1 MRYKK
6 LGSSDLNVSMI
17 CLGSMT
23 WGTQNTVAE
32 GAAQIDL
39 ALDHGVNIIDTAE
52 MYPTTPLS
60 KETQGDTERVI
71 GSWVKASGR
80 RQDVIL
86 ATKVAGE
93 GYANVRNGAAI
104 SPKTIKL
111 AVEASLSSMQ
121 TDYIDLYQLHWPNR
135 GSYMFRQN
143 WTYDPTRQNKEE
155 TLAHMYE
162 VLLTFQELKNEG
174 KIREFGLSN
183 ESAWGTSQWVRMAE
197 QHDLP
202 RMVAIQ
208 NEYSLL
214 CRLFD
219 TDLSETVHNE
229 DIGLLAYSP
238 LAAGILSG
246 KYSPDVTPEGSRRS
260 LNQTLG
266 GRINDHLWPALEA
279 YRDIADRHGLDLCQ
293 MAIAWTLTRPFMATS
308 IIGATSMAQL
318 ETILGAA
325 DLELSDDVMGE
336 IQTTFR
342 KHPMPY

>member
-6 LGSSDLNVSMI
+6 LGSSDSNVSMI

-32 GAAQIDL
+32 GAAQIDV
-39 ALDHGVNIIDTAE
+39 ALHHGVNIIDTPE

-86 ATKVAGE
+86 ATKVAGD
-93 GYANVRNGAAI
+93 GYANVRDGAAI

-111 AVEASLSSMQ
+111 AVEASLTSMQ

-162 VLLTFQELKNEG
+162 VLLTLQELKNEG

-208 NEYSLL
+208 NESSLVG
-214 CRLFD
+214 RLFD
-219 TDLSETVHNE
+219 TDTCETVHNE
-229 DIGLLAYSP
+229 DIVLLAYSP
-238 LAAGILSG
+238 LEAGILSG
-246 KYSPDVTPEGSRRS
+246 KYSPDVNPEGSRRS
-260 LNQTLG
+260 LNETLG
-266 GRINDHLWPALEA
+266 GRINDQLWPALDA
-279 YRDIADRHGLDLCQ
+279 
-293 MAIAWTLTRPFMATS
+293 
-308 IIGATSMAQL
+308 
-318 ETILGAA
+318 
-325 DLELSDDVMGE
+325 
-336 IQTTFR
+336 
-342 KHPMPY
+342 

>member
-143 WTYDPTRQNKEE
+143 WTYDPTRQNKDE

-266 GRINDHLWPALEA
+266 GRINEHLWPALEA

-325 DLELSDDVMGE
+325 DLELSDDVMNE

>member
-32 GAAQIDL
+32 GAEQIDM
-39 ALDHGVNIIDTAE
+39 ALDHGVNVIDTAE

-71 GSWVKASGR
+71 GAWVKASGR
-80 RQDVIL
+80 RQDVML
-86 ATKVAGE
+86 ATKVAGA
-93 GYANVRNGAAI
+93 GYANVRDGAPI
-104 SPKTIKL
+104 SPQTIKL
-111 AVEASLSSMQ
+111 AVEASLTSMA

-143 WTYDPTRQNKEE
+143 WTYDPTHQNKEE

-162 VLLTFQELKNEG
+162 VLLTLQELKNEG
-174 KIREFGLSN
+174 KIRAFGLSN
-183 ESAWGTSQWVRMAE
+183 ESAWGTSQWIRMSE

-214 CRLFD
+214 CRMFD

-229 DIGLLAYSP
+229 DIGLLAFSP
-238 LAAGILSG
+238 LAAGLLSG
-246 KYSPDVTPEGSRRS
+246 KYAPDVTPAGSRRS
-260 LNQTLG
+260 LNESLG
-266 GRINDHLWPALEA
+266 GRINEHLWPALDA
-279 YRDIADRHGLDLCQ
+279 YRDIANRHGLDLCQ
-293 MAIAWTLTRPFMATS
+293 MAIAWTLTRPFMASS
-308 IIGATSMAQL
+308 IIGATSMDQL

-325 DLELSDDVMGE
+325 DLVLSDEVMAE
-336 IQTTFR
+336 IQATFR

>member
-39 ALDHGVNIIDTAE
+39 AIDHGVNIIDTAE

-143 WTYDPTRQNKEE
+143 WTYDPTRQNKDE

-229 DIGLLAYSP
+229 DISLLAYSP

-266 GRINDHLWPALEA
+266 GRINEHLWPALEA
-279 YRDIADRHGLDLCQ
+279 YHDIADRHGLDLCQ

-325 DLELSDDVMGE
+325 DLELSDDVMNE

>member
-6 LGSSDLNVSMI
+6 LGSSELNVSMI

-86 ATKVAGE
+86 ATKVAGA
-93 GYANVRNGAAI
+93 GYANVRDGAPI
-104 SPKTIKL
+104 SRETIKL
-111 AVEASLSSMQ
+111 AVEASLTSMA

-143 WTYDPTRQNKEE
+143 WTYDPTCQNKEE

-162 VLLTFQELKNEG
+162 VLLAFQELKNEG

-183 ESAWGTSQWVRMAE
+183 ETAWGTSQWVRMAE

-246 KYSPDVTPEGSRRS
+246 KYAPDVTPAGSRRS
-260 LNQTLG
+260 LNETLN
-266 GRINDHLWPALEA
+266 GRLNENLWPALDA
-279 YRDIADRHGLDLCQ
+279 YRDIAKRHELDLCQ
-293 MAIAWTLTRPFMATS
+293 MAIAWTLTRPFMASS
-308 IIGATSMAQL
+308 IIGATSIEQL

-325 DLELSDDVMGE
+325 DLVLSDEVMTD
-336 IQTTFR
+336 IQAAFR
-342 KHPMPY
+342 KHPLPY

>member
-143 WTYDPTRQNKEE
+143 WTYDPTRQNKDE

-266 GRINDHLWPALEA
+266 GRINEHLWPALEA

-325 DLELSDDVMGE
+325 DLELSDDVIGE

>member
-6 LGSSDLNVSMI
+6 LGSSDLDVSMI

-60 KETQGDTERVI
+60 KATQGDTERVI

-86 ATKVAGE
+86 ATKVAGA
-93 GYANVRNGAAI
+93 GYANVRDGAPI
-104 SPKTIKL
+104 SRETIKL
-111 AVEASLSSMQ
+111 AVEASLTSMA

-246 KYSPDVTPEGSRRS
+246 KYAPDVTPAGSRRS
-260 LNQTLG
+260 LNETLN
-266 GRINDHLWPALEA
+266 GRLNENLWPALDA
-279 YRDIADRHGLDLCQ
+279 YRDIAKRHELDLCQ
-293 MAIAWTLTRPFMATS
+293 MAIAWTLTRPFMASS
-308 IIGATSMAQL
+308 IIGATSMEQL

-325 DLELSDDVMGE
+325 DLVLSDEVMAD
-336 IQTTFR
+336 IQATFR

>member
-143 WTYDPTRQNKEE
+143 WTYDPTRQNKDE

-246 KYSPDVTPEGSRRS
+246 KYTPDVTPEGSRRS

-266 GRINDHLWPALEA
+266 GRINEHLWPALEA
-279 YRDIADRHGLDLCQ
+279 YHDIADRHGLDLCQ

-325 DLELSDDVMGE
+325 DLELSDDVMNE

>member
-71 GSWVKASGR
+71 GSWVMASGR

-86 ATKVAGE
+86 ATKVAGD
-93 GYANVRNGAAI
+93 GYANVRDGAAI

-111 AVEASLSSMQ
+111 AVEASLTSMQ

-162 VLLTFQELKNEG
+162 VLLTLQELKNEG

-229 DIGLLAYSP
+229 NIGLLAYSP

-260 LNQTLG
+260 LNETLG
-266 GRINDHLWPALEA
+266 GRINDHLWPALDA
-279 YRDIADRHGLDLCQ
+279 YRDIANRHGLDLCQ

-325 DLELSDDVMGE
+325 DLELSDDVMAE

-342 KHPMPY
+342 KHPRPY

>member
-266 GRINDHLWPALEA
+266 GRINDHLWPTLDA
-279 YRDIADRHGLDLCQ
+279 YRNIADRHGLDLCQ

-325 DLELSDDVMGE
+325 DLELSDDVMNE

>member
-6 LGSSDLNVSMI
+6 LGSSELNLSMI

-60 KETQGDTERVI
+60 KATQGDTERVI

-86 ATKVAGE
+86 ATKVAGA
-93 GYANVRNGAAI
+93 GYANVRDGAPI
-104 SPKTIKL
+104 SRETIKL
-111 AVEASLSSMQ
+111 AVEASLTSMA

-162 VLLTFQELKNEG
+162 VLLAFQELKNEG

-183 ESAWGTSQWVRMAE
+183 ETAWGTSQWVRMAE
-197 QHDLP
+197 KHDLP

-246 KYSPDVTPEGSRRS
+246 KYTPDVTPAGSRRS
-260 LNQTLG
+260 LNETLN
-266 GRINDHLWPALEA
+266 GRLNENLWPALDA
-279 YRDIADRHGLDLCQ
+279 YRDIAKRHELDLCQ
-293 MAIAWTLTRPFMATS
+293 MAIAWTLTRPFMASS
-308 IIGATSMAQL
+308 IIGATSMEQL

-325 DLELSDDVMGE
+325 DLVLSDEVMAD
-336 IQTTFR
+336 IQATFR

>member
-86 ATKVAGE
+86 ATKVAGD
-93 GYANVRNGAAI
+93 GYANVRDGAAI

-111 AVEASLSSMQ
+111 AVEASLTSMQ

-135 GSYMFRQN
+135 GSYMF
-143 WTYDPTRQNKEE
+143 
-155 TLAHMYE
+155 
-162 VLLTFQELKNEG
+162 
-174 KIREFGLSN
+174 
-183 ESAWGTSQWVRMAE
+183 
-197 QHDLP
+197 
-202 RMVAIQ
+202 
-208 NEYSLL
+208 
-214 CRLFD
+214 
-219 TDLSETVHNE
+219 
-229 DIGLLAYSP
+229 
-238 LAAGILSG
+238 
-246 KYSPDVTPEGSRRS
+246 
-260 LNQTLG
+260 
-266 GRINDHLWPALEA
+266 
-279 YRDIADRHGLDLCQ
+279 
-293 MAIAWTLTRPFMATS
+293 
-308 IIGATSMAQL
+308 
-318 ETILGAA
+318 
-325 DLELSDDVMGE
+325 
-336 IQTTFR
+336 
-342 KHPMPY
+342 

>member
-6 LGSSDLNVSMI
+6 LGSSDLDVSMI

-32 GAAQIDL
+32 GATQIDL

-60 KETQGDTERVI
+60 KATQGDTERVI

-86 ATKVAGE
+86 ATKVTGA
-93 GYANVRNGAAI
+93 GYANVRDGTPI
-104 SPKTIKL
+104 SRETIKL
-111 AVEASLSSMQ
+111 AVEASLTSMA

-162 VLLTFQELKNEG
+162 ILLTFQELKNEG

-183 ESAWGTSQWVRMAE
+183 ETAWGTSQWVRMAE

-246 KYSPDVTPEGSRRS
+246 KYAPDVTPAGSRRS
-260 LNQTLG
+260 LNETLN
-266 GRINDHLWPALEA
+266 GRLNENLWPALDA
-279 YRDIADRHGLDLCQ
+279 YRDIAKRHELDLCQ
-293 MAIAWTLTRPFMATS
+293 MAIAWTLTRPFMASS
-308 IIGATSMAQL
+308 IIGATSMEQL

-325 DLELSDDVMGE
+325 DLVLSDEVMAD
-336 IQTTFR
+336 IQATFR

>member
-1 MRYKK
+1 M
-6 LGSSDLNVSMI
+6 
-17 CLGSMT
+17 
-23 WGTQNTVAE
+23 A
-32 GAAQIDL
+32 
-39 ALDHGVNIIDTAE
+39 
-52 MYPTTPLS
+52 
-60 KETQGDTERVI
+60 
-71 GSWVKASGR
+71 
-80 RQDVIL
+80 
-86 ATKVAGE
+86 
-93 GYANVRNGAAI
+93 
-104 SPKTIKL
+104 
-111 AVEASLSSMQ
+111 

-143 WTYDPTRQNKEE
+143 WTYDATCQNKEE

-183 ESAWGTSQWVRMAE
+183 ETAWGTSQWVRMAE

-246 KYSPDVTPEGSRRS
+246 KYTPDVTPAGSRRS
-260 LNQTLG
+260 LNETLN
-266 GRINDHLWPALEA
+266 GRLNENLWPALDA
-279 YRDIADRHGLDLCQ
+279 YRDIAKRHELDLCQ
-293 MAIAWTLTRPFMATS
+293 MAIAWTLTRPFMASS
-308 IIGATSMAQL
+308 IIGATSMEQL

-325 DLELSDDVMGE
+325 DLVLSDEVMAD
-336 IQTTFR
+336 IQATFR

>member
-143 WTYDPTRQNKEE
+143 WTYDPTRQNKDE

-266 GRINDHLWPALEA
+266 GRINEHLWPALEA
-279 YRDIADRHGLDLCQ
+279 YHDIADRHGLDLCQ

-325 DLELSDDVMGE
+325 DLELSDDVMNE

>member
-6 LGSSDLNVSMI
+6 LGSSELNVSMI

-86 ATKVAGE
+86 ATKVAGA
-93 GYANVRNGAAI
+93 GYANVRDGAPI
-104 SPKTIKL
+104 SRETIKL
-111 AVEASLSSMQ
+111 AVEASLTSMA

-143 WTYDPTRQNKEE
+143 WTYDPTPQNKEE

-183 ESAWGTSQWVRMAE
+183 ETAWGTSQWVRMAE

-246 KYSPDVTPEGSRRS
+246 KYTPDVTPVGSRRS
-260 LNQTLG
+260 LNESLG
-266 GRINDHLWPALEA
+266 GRINENLWPALDA
-279 YRDIADRHGLDLCQ
+279 YRDIAKRHGLDLCQ
-293 MAIAWTLTRPFMATS
+293 MAIAWTLTRPFMASS
-308 IIGATSMAQL
+308 IIGATSMEQL

-325 DLELSDDVMGE
+325 DLVLSDEVMAD
-336 IQTTFR
+336 IQATFR

>member
-39 ALDHGVNIIDTAE
+39 AIDHGVNIIDTAE

-143 WTYDPTRQNKEE
+143 WTYDPTRQNKDE

-266 GRINDHLWPALEA
+266 GRINEHLWPALEA
-279 YRDIADRHGLDLCQ
+279 YHDIADRHGLDLCQ

-325 DLELSDDVMGE
+325 DLELSDDVMNE